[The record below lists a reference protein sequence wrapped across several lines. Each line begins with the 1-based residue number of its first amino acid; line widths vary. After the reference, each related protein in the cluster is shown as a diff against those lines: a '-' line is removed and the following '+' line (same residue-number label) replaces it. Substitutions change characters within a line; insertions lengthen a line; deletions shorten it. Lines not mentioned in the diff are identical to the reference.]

1 MSNFKDKAKEKYET
15 AKAYVKE
22 HKEDIIVGAGSMA
35 ITLWS
40 ILVIHNDGYRK
51 GIKDG
56 ICKGCTLQ
64 NEYDKAVIDNAL
76 EMNKYINNYDNEE
89 DK

>member
-1 MSNFKDKAKEKYET
+1 MSNFKEKAKEKYET
-15 AKAYVKE
+15 AKEYVKE

-35 ITLWS
+35 LTLWS

-51 GIKDG
+51 GHKDG
-56 ICKGCTLQ
+56 FYHGCDAQ
-64 NEYDKAVIDNAL
+64 NAYDNAVIKNSL

>member
-1 MSNFKDKAKEKYET
+1 MSNFKEKAKEKYET
-15 AKAYVKE
+15 AKEYVKE
-22 HKEDIIVGAGSMA
+22 HNEDIIVGAGSIA

-56 ICKGCTLQ
+56 IHKGCEAQ
-64 NEYDKAVIDNAL
+64 KEYDIAVIGNAL
-76 EMNKYINNYDNEE
+76 EMNKYINNYDNKE

>member
-1 MSNFKDKAKEKYET
+1 MSNFKEKAKE
-15 AKAYVKE
+15 YVKE

-40 ILVIHNDGYRK
+40 ILVIHNHGYGKGHIDGFQE
-51 GIKDG
+51 
-56 ICKGCTLQ
+56 GCETQ
-64 NEYDKAVIDNAL
+64 KAYDKAVIDNAL
-76 EMNKYINNYDNEE
+76 EMNKYINNYDNE

>member
-1 MSNFKDKAKEKYET
+1 MSNFKEKAKEKYET
-15 AKAYVKE
+15 AKEYVKE

-40 ILVIHNDGYRK
+40 ILVIHNHGYGKGHIDGFQE
-51 GIKDG
+51 G
-56 ICKGCTLQ
+56 CKVQ
-64 NEYDKAVIDNAL
+64 KEYDNDVFNKAL